1 MAARPIWRGHLRLAL
16 VSCPVALY
24 NARHDR
30 AGIRF
35 NLINPETGNR
45 IRMITQDGETGQ
57 ELERRSLVKG
67 YEFRKGKYLLLSD
80 DDLDSVKVD
89 SSSVMTIEKFV
100 DTASIDPV
108 YYDAA
113 YFLVPDGEAGKD
125 VYAVLR
131 EAIAKTGKT
140 ALSRVVIAQRER
152 TIALRPMGDGLMA
165 HTLYEDRDLNSSQEL
180 FDDLAAIKTDPEM
193 VQLATQLV
201 QRQSGKYDSADLE
214 DRYETRLRAMID
226 AKLKGEGIELSE
238 PAEPDRTN
246 VVDLMAALKKSL
258 GQEKPEEKKGC
269 AGQEGAGARPQTIG
283 SQVTDSGRQAR
294 RKGRG
299 SGDDQALAQA
309 GLSPLPFCAAFD
321 ADLSSLLFEA
331 DDAVNIGR
339 GDQVSSFVIA
349 KTTLGALEPY
359 LRHPTLPHRRHSALS
374 PSRGSAGSPIRRT
387 CRKMHWIIVDEGK
400 ELEVRS

>member
-67 YEFRKGKYLLLSD
+67 YEFRKGKYLLSD

-89 SSSVMTIEKFV
+89 SSKVMTIEKFV

-108 YYDAA
+108 YYDSA
-113 YFLVPDGEAGKD
+113 YYLVPDGDAGKD

-131 EAIAKTGKT
+131 EAIAETSKT

-165 HTLYEDRDLNSSQEL
+165 HTLYEGRDLNSSQEL
-180 FDDLAAIKTDPEM
+180 FDDLAGIKTDPEM

-201 QRQSGKYDSADLE
+201 QRQSGKYDAADLE

-226 AKLKGEGIELSE
+226 AKLKGEGVELIEPE
-238 PAEPDRTN
+238 EPDRTN

-258 GQEKPEEKKGC
+258 GQEKPEEKK
-269 AGQEGAGARPQTIG
+269 AAPVKKARATE
-283 SQVTDSGRQAR
+283 RQQPSLKLPI
-294 RKGRG
+294 KGG
-299 SGDDQALAQA
+299 KPDEKPAAQA
-309 GLSPLPFCAAFD
+309 
-321 ADLSSLLFEA
+321 
-331 DDAVNIGR
+331 
-339 GDQVSSFVIA
+339 
-349 KTTLGALEPY
+349 TTK
-359 LRHPTLPHRRHSALS
+359 
-374 PSRGSAGSPIRRT
+374 PSRKRA
-387 CRKMHWIIVDEGK
+387 
-400 ELEVRS
+400 